1 MFPRRRP
8 HAAMRCYAVSIKNI
22 LLIVYKK
29 TPVWQ
34 KLLVRLG

>member
-1 MFPRRRP
+1 MPP
-8 HAAMRCYAVSIKNI
+8 CDVMLYQLKNI